1 MGKMYY
7 VNMRGCVAVEKAV
20 CVEIPWIVD
29 VAEGEL
35 QPPCA
40 MLYTAFP
47 GGGGERELALI
58 FS

>member
-1 MGKMYY
+1 MYY